1 MVFGYAR
8 LVGYDAE
15 LNLVPDI
22 LEEVEVEDGR
32 VFTMRLRAGHR
43 WSDGA
48 PFTTEDFRYWW
59 EDVASNEQLSPIGP
73 PVELQVDGEWP
84 QVEILDERTVRYSWS
99 KPNPFFLPALAGARP
114 MFIYAPAHYLK
125 QFHERYADPDEL
137 ARLVEADRA
146 RDWAQLHGRRDRMY
160 RFDNPDLPTLQPWVL
175 QNAPPAS
182 RFVAERNPHFHRVD
196 EAGQQLPYIDR
207 VLLDVVDSRLIP
219 VKTGAGETDLQ
230 ARGLAFQDYTFLK
243 QSEEQNDLRTHLW
256 QTARGAHLAL
266 YPNLNAKDEVWREL
280 FRDVRFRRALSL
292 GIERDDI
299 NQTFY
304 FGLALGG
311 NNSVLP
317 QSPLYRPEY
326 RYRWAEYDLDLANR
340 LLDEIGLTKRNDD
353 GIRLLPDGRPMDL
366 IIETAGESEEETD
379 VLQLVQENWLELGIK
394 AYVKPL
400 QRQVLRNRIFAGET
414 LMALWFGLENGIP
427 SADMSPHE
435 FAPTSQQQYQ
445 WPKWGQYFETRGPGG
460 RAARSAGGGAPA
472 RAVRG
477 LAPPPTTEARREI
490 WHQILE
496 IYSEQVFS
504 IGIIA
509 AVPQPVVADEDLRNL
524 PEEADLQLGARR
536 PVRHLPPRHLLV
548 RRRRGRRDAS
558 ISARVA
564 RARASGVVD
573 PLLRVSCHAPL
584 GEPGTDA
591 VEDWL
596 NADDW
601 TTADPRSKTGLVKLT
616 SRHEWQGPV
625 DRRAPKNRHRR
636 TKAQNW

>member
-1 MVFGYAR
+1 MQSRIGTGWRRWQRNAALAGLASLSVGIGGALAEPPVQPAVVDVPKVGHHGGSLRMLVSNAQDTRLLVVYGYAR

-32 VFTMRLRAGHR
+32 QFTMRLRAGHR

-48 PFTTEDFRYWW
+48 PFTSEDFRYWW

-73 PVELQVDGEWP
+73 PVELRVDGEWP
-84 QVEILDERTVRYSWS
+84 RVEILDERTVRYSWS

-137 ARLVEADRA
+137 ARLIEADRA

-160 RFDNPDLPTLQPWVL
+160 RFDNPELPTLQPWVL
-175 QNAPPAS
+175 QNPPPAS

-196 EAGQQLPYIDR
+196 QTGQQLPYIDR
-207 VLLDVVDSRLIP
+207 VLLDVVDSRLIA
-219 VKTGAGETDLQ
+219 VKTGTGETDLQ
-230 ARGLAFQDYTFLK
+230 ARGLAFKDYTFLK
-243 QSEEQNDLRTHLW
+243 QSEDQNDLRTHLW

-266 YPNLNAKDEVWREL
+266 FPNLNANDEVWRDL

-304 FGLALGG
+304 FGLALAG

-317 QSPLYRPEY
+317 QSQLYRPEY
-326 RYRWAEYDLDLANR
+326 RYRWAEYDPELANR
-340 LLDEIGLTKRNDD
+340 LLDEIGLTKRNDE

-379 VLQLVQENWLELGIK
+379 ILQLVQENWLELGIK

-427 SADMSPHE
+427 SGDMSPHE

-445 WPKWGQYFETRGPGG
+445 WPKWGQYFETSGKVGEPPNLPEAERLL
-460 RAARSAGGGAPA
+460 
-472 RAVRG
+472 G
-477 LAPPPTTEARREI
+477 LFDAWREAPTTEARREI

-524 PEEADLQLGARR
+524 PDEA
-536 PVRHLPPRHLLV
+536 
-548 RRRRGRRDAS
+548 
-558 ISARVA
+558 IFNW
-564 RARASGVVD
+564 
-573 PLLRVSCHAPL
+573 
-584 GEPGTDA
+584 EPGAQFGIHRPDTF
-591 VEDWL
+591 WF
-596 NADDW
+596 DDGHAGG
-601 TTADPRSKTGLVKLT
+601 TR
-616 SRHEWQGPV
+616 Q
-625 DRRAPKNRHRR
+625 
-636 TKAQNW
+636 

>member
-1 MVFGYAR
+1 MLGRSSTRWRRRGWKAALAGLCALISGIGAVHAGPPAEPAVVHVPKVGERGGSLRMLVSNSRDTRLLVVYGYAR
-8 LVGYDAE
+8 LMAYDTE

-22 LEEVEVEDGR
+22 LEDIEVEDGR
-32 VFTMRLRAGHR
+32 VFTMRLREGHR

-59 EDVASNEQLSPIGP
+59 EDVATNEQLHPIGP
-73 PVELQVDGEWP
+73 PIELQVDGEWP
-84 QVEILDERTVRYSWS
+84 QVEIIDERTVRYSWS
-99 KPNPFFLPALAGARP
+99 KPNPFFLPALAAATP

-125 QFHERYADPDEL
+125 QFHERYADPEEL

-182 RFVAERNPHFHRVD
+182 RFVAERNPYFYRVD
-196 EAGQQLPYIDR
+196 EEGQQLPYIDR

-230 ARGLAFQDYTFLK
+230 ARGLAFDDYAFLK
-243 QSEEQNDLRTHLW
+243 QREDQSDLRTMLW

-317 QSPLYRPEY
+317 RSPLYKPEY
-326 RYRWAEYDLDLANR
+326 RYEWAEYDLELANR
-340 LLDEIGLTKRNDD
+340 LLDEIGLTERDD
-353 GIRLLPDGRPMDL
+353 EGIRLLPDGRPMDL

-427 SADMSPHE
+427 SAEMSPHE
-435 FAPTSQQQYQ
+435 FAPTTQQQYQ
-445 WPKWGQYFETRGPGG
+445 WPKWGQYFETGGKAGEPPDLPGAERLLELFDAWR
-460 RAARSAGGGAPA
+460 RA
-472 RAVRG
+472 
-477 LAPPPTTEARREI
+477 PTTEARREI
-490 WHQILE
+490 WHRMLE
-496 IYSEQVFS
+496 IYSEQVYT

-524 PEEADLQLGARR
+524 PE
-536 PVRHLPPRHLLV
+536 
-548 RRRRGRRDAS
+548 DA
-558 ISARVA
+558 VFNW
-564 RARASGVVD
+564 
-573 PLLRVSCHAPL
+573 
-584 GEPGTDA
+584 EPG
-591 VEDWL
+591 
-596 NADDW
+596 
-601 TTADPRSKTGLVKLT
+601 
-616 SRHEWQGPV
+616 
-625 DRRAPKNRHRR
+625 
-636 TKAQNW
+636 AQFGIYRPDTFWFENGAAE

>member
-1 MVFGYAR
+1 MRSRIGTGWRRWQRNAALAGLASLSVGIGGALAEPPVQPAVVDVPKVGHHGGSLRMLVSNAQDTRLLVVYGYAR

-32 VFTMRLRAGHR
+32 QFTMRLRAGHR

-48 PFTTEDFRYWW
+48 PFTSEDFRYWW

-73 PVELQVDGEWP
+73 PVELRVDGEWP
-84 QVEILDERTVRYSWS
+84 RVEILDERTVRYSWS

-125 QFHERYADPDEL
+125 QFHERYADPAEL
-137 ARLVEADRA
+137 ARLIEADRA
-146 RDWAQLHGRRDRMY
+146 QDWAQLHGRRDRMY
-160 RFDNPDLPTLQPWVL
+160 RFDNPELPTLQPWVL
-175 QNAPPAS
+175 QNPPPAS

-196 EAGQQLPYIDR
+196 QTGQQLPYIDR
-207 VLLDVVDSRLIP
+207 MLLDVVDSRLIA
-219 VKTGAGETDLQ
+219 VKTGTGDTDLQ
-230 ARGLAFQDYTFLK
+230 ARGLAFKDYTFLK

-266 YPNLNAKDEVWREL
+266 FPNLNANDEVWRDL

-304 FGLALGG
+304 FGLALAG

-317 QSPLYRPEY
+317 QSQLYRPEY
-326 RYRWAEYDLDLANR
+326 RYRWAEYDPELANR
-340 LLDEIGLTKRNDD
+340 LLDEIGLTKRNDN

-379 VLQLVQENWLELGIK
+379 ILQLVQENWLELGIK

-414 LMALWFGLENGIP
+414 LMVLWFGLENGIP

-445 WPKWGQYFETRGPGG
+445 WPKWGQYFETSGKVGEPPNLPE
-460 RAARSAGGGAPA
+460 AELLL
-472 RAVRG
+472 G
-477 LAPPPTTEARREI
+477 LFDAWREAPTTEARREI

-504 IGIIA
+504 IGLIA
-509 AVPQPVVADEDLRNL
+509 AVPQPVVADEALRNL
-524 PEEADLQLGARR
+524 PDEA
-536 PVRHLPPRHLLV
+536 
-548 RRRRGRRDAS
+548 
-558 ISARVA
+558 IFNW
-564 RARASGVVD
+564 
-573 PLLRVSCHAPL
+573 
-584 GEPGTDA
+584 EPGAQFGIHRPDTF
-591 VEDWL
+591 WF
-596 NADDW
+596 DD
-601 TTADPRSKTGLVKLT
+601 G
-616 SRHEWQGPV
+616 
-625 DRRAPKNRHRR
+625 RAGGTR
-636 TKAQNW
+636 Q

>member
-1 MVFGYAR
+1 MRRRQGWKAALIGLCALVVGSGGVRAGPPVEPAVVDVPKVGEQGGSLRMLVSNTRDTRLLVVYGYAR
-8 LVGYDAE
+8 LMAYDTE

-22 LEEVEVEDGR
+22 LEDIEVEGGR
-32 VFTMRLRAGHR
+32 VFTMRLRDGHR

-59 EDVASNEQLSPIGP
+59 EDVATNEQLSPIGP
-73 PVELQVDGEWP
+73 PIELQVDGEWP
-84 QVEILDERTVRYSWS
+84 EVGILDERHLRYSWS

-175 QNAPPAS
+175 KNSPPAS
-182 RFVAERNPHFHRVD
+182 RFVAERNPYFYRVD
-196 EAGQQLPYIDR
+196 EEGQQLPYIDR

-230 ARGLAFQDYTFLK
+230 ARGLAFEDYAFLK
-243 QSEEQNDLRTHLW
+243 QREDQSDLRTMLW

-317 QSPLYRPEY
+317 RSPLYKPEY
-326 RYRWAEYDLDLANR
+326 RYEWAEYDLELANR
-340 LLDEIGLTKRNDD
+340 LLDEIGLTERDAE

-366 IIETAGESEEETD
+366 IIETAGESDEETD
-379 VLQLVQENWLELGIK
+379 VLQLVQENLLELGIQV
-394 AYVKPL
+394 YVKPL

-445 WPKWGQYFETRGPGG
+445 WPKWGQYFETGG
-460 RAARSAGGGAPA
+460 KAGAPPDLPEA
-472 RAVRG
+472 ERLLELFDAWRQ
-477 LAPPPTTEARREI
+477 APTTEARREI
-490 WHQILE
+490 WHQMLE
-496 IYSEQVFS
+496 IYSEQVYT

-509 AVPQPVVADEDLRNL
+509 GVPQPVVADQDLRNL
-524 PEEADLQLGARR
+524 PEEA
-536 PVRHLPPRHLLV
+536 
-548 RRRRGRRDAS
+548 
-558 ISARVA
+558 IFNW
-564 RARASGVVD
+564 
-573 PLLRVSCHAPL
+573 
-584 GEPGTDA
+584 EPG
-591 VEDWL
+591 
-596 NADDW
+596 
-601 TTADPRSKTGLVKLT
+601 
-616 SRHEWQGPV
+616 
-625 DRRAPKNRHRR
+625 
-636 TKAQNW
+636 AQFGIYRPDTFWFENGAAE

>member
-1 MVFGYAR
+1 MRSRIGTGWRRWQRNAALAGLASLSVGIGGALAEPPAQPAVVDVPKVGHHGGSLRMLVSNAQDTRLLVVYGYAR

-32 VFTMRLRAGHR
+32 QFTMRLRAGHR

-48 PFTTEDFRYWW
+48 PFTSEDFRYWW

-73 PVELQVDGEWP
+73 PVELRVDGEWP
-84 QVEILDERTVRYSWS
+84 RVEILDERTVRYSWS

-137 ARLVEADRA
+137 ARLIEADRA

-160 RFDNPDLPTLQPWVL
+160 RFDNPELPTLQPWVL
-175 QNAPPAS
+175 QNPPPAS

-196 EAGQQLPYIDR
+196 QTGQQLPYIDR
-207 VLLDVVDSRLIP
+207 VLLDVVDSRLIA
-219 VKTGAGETDLQ
+219 VKTGTGETDLQ
-230 ARGLAFQDYTFLK
+230 ARGLAFKDYTFLK

-266 YPNLNAKDEVWREL
+266 FPNLNANDEVWRDL

-304 FGLALGG
+304 FGLALAG

-317 QSPLYRPEY
+317 QSQLYRPEY
-326 RYRWAEYDLDLANR
+326 RYRWAEYDPELANR
-340 LLDEIGLTKRNDD
+340 LLDEIGLTKRNDN

-379 VLQLVQENWLELGIK
+379 ILQLVQENWLELGIK

-445 WPKWGQYFETRGPGG
+445 WPKWGQYFETSGKVGEPPNLPEAERLL
-460 RAARSAGGGAPA
+460 
-472 RAVRG
+472 G
-477 LAPPPTTEARREI
+477 LFDAWREAPTTEARREI

-524 PEEADLQLGARR
+524 PDEA
-536 PVRHLPPRHLLV
+536 
-548 RRRRGRRDAS
+548 
-558 ISARVA
+558 IFNW
-564 RARASGVVD
+564 
-573 PLLRVSCHAPL
+573 
-584 GEPGTDA
+584 EPGAQFGIHRPDTF
-591 VEDWL
+591 WF
-596 NADDW
+596 DD
-601 TTADPRSKTGLVKLT
+601 G
-616 SRHEWQGPV
+616 
-625 DRRAPKNRHRR
+625 RAGGTR
-636 TKAQNW
+636 Q